1 MDDFDLIADY
11 YDMLYVDDKEYKKE
25 AEKIITLEKKYNL
38 SGNRNLLD
46 IGCGTGEQT
55 KNLSDY
61 YKVTGIDLSDGM
73 LRKAVE
79 KLPNDEFY
87 KKNMFDFELTK
98 KYGVA
103 INLFGSIG
111 FAKNYSEMV
120 NGLRSVW
127 TCLDEGGIL
136 ILTPWDTK
144 ETYSDKTLVDS
155 GKKGDVYFSCMENVV
170 SHGNKVEIEMIH
182 LIAKENRIKE
192 YHYTQRVTL
201 FSEDEYLKGI
211 NTTGYEVC
219 ERIGINDFRMG
230 AFICRKIESS
240 AYSNS

>member
-1 MDDFDLIADY
+1 MADFDLIADY

-25 AEKIITLEKKYNL
+25 AEKIIELEKKYNY

-79 KLPNDEFY
+79 KIPNAEFY
-87 KKNMFDFELTK
+87 KKNMFDFELSK

-103 INLFGSIG
+103 INLFGTIG
-111 FAKNYSEMV
+111 FAKSYCEMV

-127 TCLDEGGIL
+127 SCLDEGGIL

-144 ETYSDKTLVDS
+144 ETYSDKTLVNS
-155 GKKGDVYFSCMENVV
+155 GKNEDVYFSCMENVV
-170 SHGNKVEIEMIH
+170 RHGDKLEIEMIH

-201 FSEDEYLKGI
+201 FSEAEYLKAI
-211 NTTGYEVC
+211 NATGYEVC

-230 AFICRKIESS
+230 AFICRK
-240 AYSNS
+240 NRKFGT